1 MLLSFVAA
9 MAAAAATPQET
20 LPATLDLPVVPTD
33 QTTPA
38 APVQTSA
45 FASATP
51 LEAKALG
58 QETAREDLA
67 QIAQANQAA
76 SVSHNSV
83 NGNSQ
88 TGSVTFSD
96 SAFQGVRGLTVVN
109 ANSGNNV
116 AVNSAMNVN
125 IYFNPAP

>member
-9 MAAAAATPQET
+9 MAVAAATPQET
-20 LPATLDLPVVPTD
+20 LPAAQDLSAAPTD
-33 QTTPA
+33 QAIPA
-38 APVQTSA
+38 APVQTGA
-45 FASATP
+45 FAAATP